1 MRGLKRMSMFRFAVR
16 CGLVWSMAT
25 LGGVGAWAQAPAA
38 ASTSAGPGRIT
49 CSSATSCE
57 LGVGTPASIRYK
69 IDPSALP
76 DADKTRL
83 TKQCTAKAPPC
94 VATVDGTETK
104 AVIKASKIKF
114 YN

>member
-1 MRGLKRMSMFRFAVR
+1 MGMFRFGVR
-16 CGLVWSMAT
+16 CGLVMGMAT
-25 LGGVGAWAQAPAA
+25 FGSVGAWAQTPAA
-38 ASTSAGPGRIT
+38 APTSAGPGRIT

-57 LGVGTPASIRYK
+57 LGVGSPVSIRYK

-83 TKQCTAKAPPC
+83 VKQCTAKATPC
-94 VATVDGTETK
+94 VATVDGTEAK

-114 YN
+114 FN

>member
-1 MRGLKRMSMFRFAVR
+1 MKRMKVFRFATQCSV
-16 CGLVWSMAT
+16 LM
-25 LGGVGAWAQAPAA
+25 GVAMLSGTAAWAQAQPAP
-38 ASTSAGPGRIT
+38 TSAGPGRIT
-49 CSSATSCE
+49 CTTAASCE
-57 LGVGTPASIRYK
+57 LGVGSPASIRYK
-69 IDPSALP
+69 IDASALP

-83 TKQCTAKAPPC
+83 VKQCTAKLPPC

>member
-1 MRGLKRMSMFRFAVR
+1 MKLCRIAVR
-16 CGLVWSMAT
+16 CGVLVGMAT
-25 LGGVGAWAQAPAA
+25 LGGTGAWAQAQPV
-38 ASTSAGPGRIT
+38 STSAGPGRII

-69 IDPSALP
+69 IDASALP

-83 TKQCTAKAPPC
+83 VKQCTAKAPPC
-94 VATVDGTETK
+94 VATVDGIETK
-104 AVIKASKIKF
+104 AVIKAAKIKF